1 MRATPVFILLFVAL
15 LLVMPNGA
23 HDVITTKLTYSRDI
37 SRIFLKRC
45 TSCHGNG
52 ASIPLASYQQV
63 RPWAVDIKEQVLNR
77 QMPPWGA
84 VKGFGDLAPDKGLTE
99 EELLIIAAWVV
110 GGAPEGNPALLPAA
124 AASEQ
129 AIQLAPLREGLHV
142 NQSQKL
148 AHSFLLAG
156 IRPEAV
162 SELTS
167 ARIVAQLPNGRTLPL
182 VWLFHYDPKW
192 RQAFR
197 FRTPIPLPA
206 GSVVEADAPAQFVL
220 EGAR

>member
-1 MRATPVFILLFVAL
+1 MRAAPVLIPVFVAIV
-15 LLVMPNGA
+15 LVIPNGA

-52 ASIPLASYQQV
+52 SSIPLTSYQQV
-63 RPWAVDIKEQVLNR
+63 RPWAVDIKEQVLDR

-84 VKGFGDLAPDKGLTE
+84 VKGFGDLAPDRGLTE
-99 EELLIIAAWVV
+99 EELLMVAAWVV

-124 AASEQ
+124 AAAEQ
-129 AIQLAPLREGLHV
+129 AVQLAPLREGLHV
-142 NQSQKL
+142 NRSRKL
-148 AHSFLLAG
+148 DRSFLLAG
-156 IRPEAV
+156 IRPEPVA
-162 SELTS
+162 ELTS

-197 FRTPIPLPA
+197 FRAPISLPA

-220 EGAR
+220 ETP